1 MIQGL
6 MAEVVADFRRSG
18 DALYMQYR
26 FADALAS
33 YEKALVEI
41 AREDAPAL
49 WAGTMVNIGLAHA
62 ELGIRVQAFEAKEHL
77 RLAINAYRSALEV
90 YTREQLPQDWA
101 MTQNNLVKFQQRYVK
116 SHSVFYKSR

>member
-33 YEKALVEI
+33 YEKALMEI

-49 WAGTMVNIGLAHA
+49 WAGTMVNIGVAHM

-77 RLAINAYRSALEV
+77 G
-90 YTREQLPQDWA
+90 PWGA
-101 MTQNNLVKFQQRYVK
+101 MERNPELWIMFLM
-116 SHSVFYKSR
+116 SSSS